1 MPSKIMQDDDL
12 LRDDPTALPSKK
24 DGVHV
29 EAEPKIVSMSPVQ
42 ALFTARCLPASE
54 LIHALI

>member
-1 MPSKIMQDDDL
+1 MQDDDL